1 MADVKARL
9 LTLLFSIIMSLNVI
23 HPKALNVP
31 WELLEKWKKK
41 VVSTIDNIHTKIFYD
56 KYFKDKGLD
65 TIHMNSTN

>member
-31 WELLEKWKKK
+31 WELLEKMEEESSFYYRQHTYKKFFMISTLKTK
-41 VVSTIDNIHTKIFYD
+41 VWTQYT
-56 KYFKDKGLD
+56 
-65 TIHMNSTN
+65 